1 MKKISIIV
9 PVYNEEGNVLNA
21 YQALVRQMDALLE
34 KYDYEII
41 FTDNHSQDK
50 TFKLLDGLAKSDARV
65 KVARFSRNFGYQK
78 SIYTGYMLS
87 CGDAVIQFDCD
98 LQDPPEL
105 ISQFIQKWENGYD
118 VVYGIRQA
126 RKESWVMNLLRK
138 IFYRFIAFLSE
149 DDLPKDVGDFRLV
162 DKRIVDE
169 LRKLY
174 DYYPYIRG
182 LIASF
187 GYEQTGI
194 LYKRAQRKS
203 GKSKFNFFDLI
214 NLALDGIVNHSITL
228 LRIATYC
235 GFIIFLCAFGFLFVY
250 LAGKLFFGQTWPQG
264 FATLIILGLFSLSLN
279 ALFLGIIGEYI
290 GRIYQQVKRRPI
302 TIIDKTVNFDE
313 NRIKQSNLS

>member
-1 MKKISIIV
+1 MKKVSIIV

-21 YQALVRQMDALLE
+21 YQALVRQMDTLRG

-50 TFKLLDGLAKSDARV
+50 TFKLLEGLAKSDLRV

-87 CGDAVIQFDCD
+87 SGDAVVQFDCD

-105 ISQFIQKWENGYD
+105 IGQFIQKWEEGYA
-118 VVYGIRQA
+118 VVYGIRNV
-126 RKESWVMNLLRK
+126 RKESWVMNLVRK
-138 IFYRFIAFLSE
+138 AFYRFIAFLSE

-162 DKRIVDE
+162 DKRIVNE

-194 LYKRAQRKS
+194 LYNRADRKT
-203 GKSKFNFFDLI
+203 GKSKFRFIDLI
-214 NLALDGIVNHSITL
+214 NLALDGIVNHSIAM

-250 LAGKLFFGQTWPQG
+250 LVGRVFFGQTWPKG
-264 FATLIILGLFSLSLN
+264 FATLITIALFSLSLN

-302 TIIDKTVNFDE
+302 TIIDRTVNFDE
-313 NRIKQSNLS
+313 NRIKQGTFS